1 MRKMVFTLLMLL
13 AIAGALVTSAPVEAA
28 KGSICSNPGPGC
40 TCRCECGQLL
50 KCCTSG
56 GSTTC
61 EPVWDPNILCPQI
74 ACL

>member
-1 MRKMVFTLLMLL
+1 MRKIFYVMLMLL
-13 AIAGALVTSAPVEAA
+13 AVAGAVGSSVEAA
-28 KGSICSNPGPGC
+28 AGSACSNLSSGC

-56 GSTTC
+56 GTTAC
-61 EPVWDPNILCPQI
+61 KPVYDPNILCPQI